1 MWVLR
6 KNTHYFHHISR
17 ALQSTNVLFSLS
29 TQPRQNI
36 VEMVKT
42 QQNLNQY
49 FGIKTSAQS
58 AKKKDPNQKTLFE
71 SFAPKISTKRE
82 AEQDETTQSE
92 SRPIKQRK
100 RNVIE
105 DDEEETLMAS
115 REYDEN
121 NDNNQTEKVSQ
132 SPKSS
137 TKSKPSIPKSPAKSK
152 SRSSSPKSRAIDLK
166 ESVKVNEDD
175 HQSSDDDKALAEG
188 YISSS
193 DSEVP
198 LKDIPSVTQ
207 IQQETSSKVKLLD
220 GKYLPYSLIVNAFE
234 QVESTSSRLKIIAY
248 TSELFLK
255 VLRTSPSDLSTVAYL
270 CINRLGPDYEG
281 LELGLGESLIIK
293 SLAEATGR
301 TQAQIKTDYR
311 DLGDLGEIAM
321 KSRNKQPTMFKPKP
335 LSINVVFKNLDEIA
349 RTTGASSQNK
359 KIGIIKRMLTACEGT
374 EAKFLVRSLEGKLRI
389 GLAEKSVLTALAQ
402 AFVAWESEKSGKK
415 STEVDVSNAEIIIRD
430 VHCQL
435 PNYGLIIETAIKN
448 GIFNVPEKCKL
459 TAGIPLKPMLA
470 KPTKSVS
477 EILDRFGGEIFTC
490 EYKYDGERAQVHL
503 QADGTVKVYSRNME
517 DMTQRYPDLLAGG
530 TRFANKSVSSF
541 ILDCEAVAWDR
552 QQKKILPFQVLSTRK
567 RKDVEAGE
575 VKVQI
580 CLFAFDVLYLNGES
594 LLKNTLASRREILK
608 TNFIFNEGQF
618 AFAQFMDSSNVDEI
632 QTFLDQSVKDSCEGL
647 MIKVLN
653 GEESGY
659 EPSKRS
665 RNWLKLKKDYLA
677 GVGDSLDLVVLGAY
691 YGRGKR
697 TNAYGAYLLGC
708 YNSETEE
715 YETICKIGTGFSDE
729 ILEKLYSQLKST
741 VITAPKSYFSY
752 DKGTNTQPD
761 VWFEPSMVWE
771 VLTADLSL
779 SPIYKAGIDQLGKG
793 ISLRFPRFIRIRD
806 DKGIEDATTS
816 EQVVSFYQRQASV
829 QNNPE

>member
-1 MWVLR
+1 M
-6 KNTHYFHHISR
+6 
-17 ALQSTNVLFSLS
+17 A
-29 TQPRQNI
+29 
-36 VEMVKT
+36 KT
-42 QQNLNQY
+42 QQSLNQY
-49 FGIKTSAQS
+49 FGIKTSAS
-58 AKKKDPNQKTLFE
+58 AGKKKDPNQRTLFD
-71 SFAPKISTKRE
+71 SFAPKSPKKRE
-82 AEQDETTQSE
+82 AEKDESTQLE
-92 SRPIKQRK
+92 QPAPKHRK

-105 DDEEETLMAS
+105 DDEEPFVNQQNGKENDVK
-115 REYDEN
+115 DEPKEA
-121 NDNNQTEKVSQ
+121 TKVPTSPKRAK
-132 SPKSS
+132 SPKSN
-137 TKSKPSIPKSPAKSK
+137 
-152 SRSSSPKSRAIDLK
+152 SPKPRSPSLK
-166 ESVKVNEDD
+166 KSSDTPEKVITADQTEL
-175 HQSSDDDKALAEG
+175 QSSSDDEKAIEEG

-193 DSEVP
+193 DSETP
-198 LKDIPSVTQ
+198 LQDIPSITQ
-207 IQQETSSKVKLLD
+207 TQKNTPSKVKLLD
-220 GKYLPYSLIVNAFE
+220 GKYLPYSLIVNTFE

-248 TSELFLK
+248 TSELFLE
-255 VLRTSPSDLSTVAYL
+255 VLRTSPEDLSTVAYL

-335 LSINVVFKNLDEIA
+335 LSINVVFKNLEEIA
-349 RTTGASSQNK
+349 KTTGASSQNK
-359 KIGIIKRMLTACEGT
+359 KIGIIKRMLTACEGP

-402 AFVAWESEKSGKK
+402 AFVAWESEKFGKK
-415 STEVDVSNAEIIIRD
+415 SSEVDVSNAEVIIRD
-430 VHCQL
+430 VHCQI
-435 PNYGLIIETAIKN
+435 PNYGLIIDTAIKD
-448 GIFNVPEKCKL
+448 GVFNVPEKCKL
-459 TAGIPLKPMLA
+459 TAGVPLKPMLA

-477 EILDRFGGEIFTC
+477 EILDRFGGEVFTC

-503 QADGTVKVYSRNME
+503 QPDGTIKVYSRNME

-530 TRFANKSVSSF
+530 TKFAKEDVKSY

-594 LLKNTLASRREILK
+594 LLKESLTSRREILK
-608 TNFIFNEGQF
+608 SHFITNEGQF
-618 AFAQFMDSSNVDEI
+618 SFAQYMDSSNVDEI

-729 ILEKLYSQLKST
+729 ILESLYNQLKLT
-741 VITAPKSYFSY
+741 IITAPKSYFSY
-752 DKGTNTQPD
+752 DKGNNTQPD

-829 QNNPE
+829 QNNQD